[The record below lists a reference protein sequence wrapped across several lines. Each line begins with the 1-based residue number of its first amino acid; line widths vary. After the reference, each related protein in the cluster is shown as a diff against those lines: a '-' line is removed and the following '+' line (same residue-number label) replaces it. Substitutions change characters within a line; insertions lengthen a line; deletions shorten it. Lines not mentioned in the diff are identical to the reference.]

1 MSQAASPR
9 LLVAGIGNVF
19 LGDDGFGVE
28 VVARLAQRPLPEGV
42 EVADFGIRGFD
53 LAYALMEGYD
63 FAVLVDALPRGGH
76 PGELFV
82 VEPDLERLEEMEGPS
97 LADGHGMDPVAVL
110 KMVRQFGGQ
119 PPSGS
124 KEDVVA
130 AGDVVRS
137 PFLALCHPSIAEITS
152 PRRAQTIETGSGER
166 EKAAAAPGTPSSSS
180 PAPRLSMA
188 EADRRS
194 VAGGR
199 RPWGRTCRL
208 HCRHRA

>member
-1 MSQAASPR
+1 VSQAASPR

-28 VVARLAQRPLPEGV
+28 VIARLARRPLPEGV

-110 KMVRQFGGQ
+110 KMVRQLGG
-119 PPSGS
+119 PPPRLYVVGCEPASLGGEVGEMGLS
-124 KEDVVA
+124 APVA
-130 AGDVVRS
+130 A
-137 PFLALCHPSIAEITS
+137 ALDGGVELVEGLVWRLLTS
-152 PRRAQTIETGSGER
+152 L
-166 EKAAAAPGTPSSSS
+166 
-180 PAPRLSMA
+180 PAGLGK
-188 EADRRS
+188 EA
-194 VAGGR
+194 G
-199 RPWGRTCRL
+199 
-208 HCRHRA
+208 

>member
-63 FAVLVDALPRGGH
+63 LAVLVDALPRGGH
-76 PGELFV
+76 PGELFLI
-82 VEPDLERLEEMEGPS
+82 EPDLERLEEMEGPS

-110 KMVRQFGGQ
+110 KMVRQFGGE
-119 PPSGS
+119 PPRLYVVGCEPASLGGDEGEMRLSGPVEAALDGAVELVEGLIRQLLASLPAGLS
-124 KEDVVA
+124 KEV
-130 AGDVVRS
+130 G
-137 PFLALCHPSIAEITS
+137 
-152 PRRAQTIETGSGER
+152 
-166 EKAAAAPGTPSSSS
+166 
-180 PAPRLSMA
+180 
-188 EADRRS
+188 
-194 VAGGR
+194 
-199 RPWGRTCRL
+199 
-208 HCRHRA
+208 